1 MADGA
6 IRKSSISGCTRG
18 QIWKERIDAME
29 SFTFALVQR
38 ISDWVG
44 LFGMQHAISESLILA
59 FVIIG
64 YAIVLFSIIVCLY
77 LGHAQFMNLINRK
90 KMKKGRVWIGN
101 SKKDKRLNFED
112 QFDELFARS

>member
-1 MADGA
+1 
-6 IRKSSISGCTRG
+6 
-18 QIWKERIDAME
+18 ME

-59 FVIIG
+59 FVIIA
-64 YAIVLFSIIVCLY
+64 YAIFLFTIIVCLY
-77 LGHAQFMNLINRK
+77 LAHAKFMSLMNRK
-90 KMKKGRVWIGN
+90 KMKKGRVWMGN
-101 SKKDKRLNFED
+101 SKKDNRPNFED